1 MSKVLCLFSTAVSAL
16 LFLVF
21 LLDIAVG
28 VPFKKANTLMD
39 IVFIVCSA
47 GIVALSILCLRK
59 QK

>member
-16 LFLVF
+16 LFLLF

-28 VPFKKANTLMD
+28 VPFKKANTLLD